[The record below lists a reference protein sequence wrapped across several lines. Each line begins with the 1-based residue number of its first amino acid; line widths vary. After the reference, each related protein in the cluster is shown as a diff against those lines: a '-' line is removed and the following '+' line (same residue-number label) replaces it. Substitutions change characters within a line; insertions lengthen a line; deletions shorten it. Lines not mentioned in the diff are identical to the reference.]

1 VVGSCLSK
9 GILSSFFHH
18 HHQSHAIMAEITYA
32 TIHAACQKDAKY
44 KELMERLR
52 GYASEQSEQKQKQ
65 RAAFR
70 KILQLDKL
78 EDLAMERMG
87 NCEGDSEN
95 EALEHCTGNDQ
106 ENWFWFWSGAE
117 DLCFDGMVQAA
128 IDASNAQSMIEVIQ
142 DKMKVNRALM
152 TSREEEIKA
161 KLEEEAKEA

>member
-1 VVGSCLSK
+1 MSVN
-9 GILSSFFHH
+9 
-18 HHQSHAIMAEITYA
+18 YA
-32 TIHAACQKDAKY
+32 TVHAACQQDAKY

-65 RAAFR
+65 RSAFR
-70 KILQLDKL
+70 KIIQFDKL

-87 NCEGDSEN
+87 NCEGDGFE
-95 EALEHCTGNDQ
+95 EALEDCTGNDQ

-152 TSREEEIKA
+152 TSREKEIEA

>member
-1 VVGSCLSK
+1 
-9 GILSSFFHH
+9 
-18 HHQSHAIMAEITYA
+18 MAEINYS
-32 TIHAACQKDAKY
+32 TIHAACQQDAKY

-70 KILQLDKL
+70 KIIQFDKM

-87 NCEGDSEN
+87 NAEGNDYN
-95 EALEHCTGNDQ
+95 EALEQCTGNDQ

-152 TSREEEIKA
+152 TSREKEIEA
-161 KLEEEAKEA
+161 KLEEEVKEA

>member
-1 VVGSCLSK
+1 
-9 GILSSFFHH
+9 
-18 HHQSHAIMAEITYA
+18 MAEVNYQ
-32 TIHAACQKDAKY
+32 TIHAACHKDAKY

-65 RAAFR
+65 RNAFR
-70 KILQLDKL
+70 KIIQFDKL

-87 NCEGDSEN
+87 NAKGNDYN
-95 EALEHCTGNDQ
+95 KALEDCTGNDQ

-152 TSREEEIKA
+152 TSREKEIEA
-161 KLEEEAKEA
+161 KLKEEAQEA

>member
-1 VVGSCLSK
+1 MSVNY
-9 GILSSFFHH
+9 
-18 HHQSHAIMAEITYA
+18 Q
-32 TIHAACQKDAKY
+32 TIHAACQQDAKY

-65 RAAFR
+65 RNAFR
-70 KILQLDKL
+70 KIIQFDKL

-87 NCEGDSEN
+87 NAEGNDYN
-95 EALEHCTGNDQ
+95 EALEDCTGNDQ

-117 DLCFDGMVQAA
+117 DLCCDGMVQAA

-152 TSREEEIKA
+152 TSREQEIEA
-161 KLEEEAKEA
+161 KLKEEAEEA